1 MKTIQVGKFK
11 SELSSVLE
19 QVQTLRET
27 FVIEF
32 GRKHKKIAMLV
43 PYEEKQ
49 KVRKFDQLKGKI
61 NIRDDFDDVIE
72 EINEMFY
79 SSKI

>member
-11 SELSSVLE
+11 SELSAVLE
-19 QVQTLRET
+19 QVQTAGET

-32 GRKHKKIAMLV
+32 GRKHKKIAMLI
-43 PYEEKQ
+43 PYEEPYRE
-49 KVRKFDQLKGKI
+49 RKFGQLEGKI
-61 NIRDDFDDVIE
+61 QIRDDFDDEVE
-72 EINEMFY
+72 AVNEMFY

>member
-19 QVQTLRET
+19 QVQTLGET

-32 GRKHKKIAMLV
+32 GKKHKKIAMLV

-49 KVRKFDQLKGKI
+49 KVRKFGQLKGKI
-61 NIRDDFDDVIE
+61 NIRDDFDDEAE

-79 SSKI
+79 GSKI